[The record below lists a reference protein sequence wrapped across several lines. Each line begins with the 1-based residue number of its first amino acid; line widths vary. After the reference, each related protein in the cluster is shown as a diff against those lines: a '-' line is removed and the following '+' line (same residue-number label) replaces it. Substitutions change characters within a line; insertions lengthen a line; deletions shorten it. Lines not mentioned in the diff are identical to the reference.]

1 MVATALALHPL
12 LLNRDSGE
20 FLGES
25 RMLGAKPALLISTAV
40 IALALAG
47 PAAADDSASA
57 PKAEPRSLA
66 KLFGERARARDIQ
79 LSPDGK
85 HVVFVAPGPGIIT
98 YAAVE
103 DVDTLETH
111 AAAKDDGKPLLI
123 SSCGWS
129 SNTRIVCREYGVAF
143 DHDPPIPF
151 TRTVAV
157 DSDGKNGVYI
167 GRRVGPGGT
176 RINQFDGQIIDWGA
190 GDGTI
195 LMTRDYIPTDDLGTA
210 VNHDEDGL
218 GVDRVDTRTGR
229 GTTVEHPSKSASDY
243 IADGQGNV
251 RIREVD
257 ELDSGGTLSGT
268 VTYLYRQ
275 AGDRQWRMFSRTRP
289 GADEYTPIA
298 IDGTRNLAYATR
310 SLNGR
315 DAMYSVA
322 LDGSFKAELVA
333 SDPQVD
339 INRIVTIGRHGR
351 VIGVSYT
358 TDRTK
363 IDYFDPD
370 YKKLA
375 ASLGRALPQTPLIYF
390 LGASADEQRLLVFAG
405 SDTDPGHYYVY
416 DRASHHLN
424 EFLPA
429 RPQLANVPM
438 APMKSVSFKAADGT
452 VIPAYLTLPV
462 GGADKSLPAIVMP
475 HGGPD
480 YRDEWGFDWLV
491 QFFAHKGYAVLQPQY
506 RGSSGYGDAFYLH
519 NAYHD
524 WQTAMGDIA
533 DAGRWLVREGIADQ
547 SKLAIVGWSYGGYA
561 ALQANVVDPSLFKAI
576 VAIAPVTDLGMVKS
590 EARGYTNS
598 WLVAKQIG
606 SGEIVSQGSP
616 ARHADRIKAP
626 VLMFHGDHD
635 LNVGV
640 AESKAMDSALR
651 KAGKQSTLVIF
662 PGLDHQLDDS
672 AAREKLLDQ
681 SDAFLRASMHF

>member
-1 MVATALALHPL
+1 
-12 LLNRDSGE
+12 
-20 FLGES
+20 
-25 RMLGAKPALLISTAV
+25 MLGAKPVLLVSAAAL
-40 IALALAG
+40 ALALAG
-47 PAAADDSASA
+47 AAAA
-57 PKAEPRSLA
+57 AEPAPDAKGDSRSLA
-66 KLFGERARARDIQ
+66 KLFGERERAHDIE

-85 HVVFVAPGPGIIT
+85 HAVFVAPGPGIIT

-111 AAAKDDGKPLLI
+111 PAARDDGKPLLI

-151 TRTVAV
+151 TRTVSV

-176 RINQFDGQIIDWGA
+176 RINQFDGQIIDWGS

-229 GTTVEHPSKSASDY
+229 GTTVEHPNKSASDY

-257 ELDSGGTLSGT
+257 ELDGDGTLSGT
-268 VTYLYRQ
+268 TTYLYRQ
-275 AGDRQWRMFSRTRP
+275 AGDRQWRMFSRTR
-289 GADEYTPIA
+289 ADTNEYTPIA
-298 IDGTRNLAYATR
+298 VDGTRNVAYATR

-322 LDGSFKAELVA
+322 LDGTFKAELVA
-333 SDPQVD
+333 SNPEVD

-358 TDRTK
+358 TDRNR

-416 DRASHHLN
+416 DRATHHLN

-429 RPQLANVPM
+429 RPQLADVPM

-452 VIPAYLTLPV
+452 VIPAYLTLPI
-462 GGADKSLPAIVMP
+462 GGADKNLPAIVMP

-519 NAYHD
+519 NAFHD

-533 DAGRWLVREGIADQ
+533 DAGRWLVKEGVADP

-606 SGEIVSQGSP
+606 SGDTVSEGSP

-635 LNVGV
+635 RNVAV
-640 AESKAMDSALR
+640 AESKAMDAALR
-651 KAGKQSTLVIF
+651 KAGKKSTLVVF

-672 AAREKLLDQ
+672 DARERLLDQ
-681 SDAFLRASMHF
+681 SDAFLRASMHL